1 MQAPVPLQVLNADG
15 ARSAPYIEAGIDMDI
30 RKVKKLIEL
39 LEESQVAEI
48 EIHEGEE
55 SVRIS
60 RLPQVVPAPTVIQAA
75 PAATVAAPPA
85 AVAPAQEST
94 PKADEESVPEGHT
107 VTSPMVGTFYE
118 AASPGA
124 RPFVEAGQHVN
135 TGDTLCIIE
144 AMKMLNQIEAD
155 KAGKISARL
164 VENGQPVEFGQKL
177 FIIS

>member
-1 MQAPVPLQVLNADG
+1 
-15 ARSAPYIEAGIDMDI
+15 MDI

-60 RLPQVVPAPTVIQAA
+60 RATPVQQAPVVMQAA
-75 PAATVAAPPA
+75 PMAPAAIPVAPPA
-85 AVAPAQEST
+85 AAPEPAAES
-94 PKADEESVPEGHT
+94 APEGHQ

-118 AASPGA
+118 APSPGA
-124 RPFVEAGQHVN
+124 KSFVEVGQQVSV
-135 TGDTLCIIE
+135 GETLCIIE

-155 KAGKISARL
+155 KAGKVTAKL
-164 VENGQPVEFGQKL
+164 VENGQPVEFGQSL
-177 FIIS
+177 FVIS